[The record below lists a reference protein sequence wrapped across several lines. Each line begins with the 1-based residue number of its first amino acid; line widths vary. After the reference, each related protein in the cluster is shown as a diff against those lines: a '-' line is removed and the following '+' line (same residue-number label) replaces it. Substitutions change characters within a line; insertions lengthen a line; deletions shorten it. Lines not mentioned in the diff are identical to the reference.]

1 MVNQTATK
9 KRPRFKFIRE
19 TIAELKKVVWL
30 TRREALY
37 LTSLVILV
45 AVAVGAV
52 LGGIDYLFSMIV
64 DKLLI
69 GS

>member
-1 MVNQTATK
+1 MVNPTAAK

-30 TRREALY
+30 SRREALY
-37 LTSLVILV
+37 LTGLVILV
-45 AVAVGAV
+45 AVATGAV
-52 LGGIDYLFSMIV
+52 LGGLDYLFSILV
-64 DKLLI
+64 DKLLV

>member
-1 MVNQTATK
+1 MVNPTATK

-45 AVAVGAV
+45 AVAVGAI